1 MMFSNICQ
9 IMGAGQ
15 QLTKQHF
22 ILVFSALK
30 EVEEEEFKMIFMKF
44 YQE

>member
-1 MMFSNICQ
+1 MRQ

-15 QLTKQHF
+15 QPTKQHF

-30 EVEEEEFKMIFMKF
+30 EVEEEEFKMIFMKY